1 MKHHTQDYKETAVK
15 YYLENKEDIR
25 NTCKIFKCKFQSL
38 ARWVKTYKNKG
49 NINRKTRK
57 NHNLKIT
64 PEIEKFV
71 KEYIRKYNTTTLWE
85 LSKLVNE
92 KFKVHLTDTSIYNIL
107 HKHKLT
113 RKRLRSKYYPE
124 KKEGQANGSLRQEKE
139 DLEEFYKK
147 LKDFDYKRTICLD
160 ETSIYLNMTLTYG
173 RSRSGTRV
181 IKKTNKYPYKRYNL
195 LCAISADKV
204 VGWKLYPERKGGV
217 KTTDILD
224 FYDEFIQSNYKNYLV
239 IMDNAVIHKSKLI
252 REKIEYDNNHLLYS
266 VPYHPETNSI
276 EEFFSQ
282 LKHYIKKESPNTY
295 EDIYKVITNILDKK
309 ITKEHLTNY
318 LKHSYKIYKL

>member
-1 MKHHTQDYKETAVK
+1 MNPQHTEDYKQTAVK
-15 YYLENKEDIR
+15 YYLEHNEDMR
-25 NTCKIFKCKFQSL
+25 NTCEIFNCKFQSL
-38 ARWVKTYKNKG
+38 ARWVEKYKKNG

-71 KEYIRKYNTTTLWE
+71 KEYVRKYSTTTLWE
-85 LSKLVNE
+85 LSKLVND
-92 KFKVHLTDTSIYNIL
+92 KFKIHLTDSSIYNIL

-124 KKEGQANGSLRQEKE
+124 KREGQEAS
-139 DLEEFYKK
+139 DLKTFYAK
-147 LKDFDYKRTICLD
+147 LNTYDYKRTICLD
-160 ETSIYLNMTLTYG
+160 ETSIYLNMKPSYG

-181 IKKTNKYPYKRYNL
+181 IKKTNKYPFKRYNM
-195 LCAISADKV
+195 LCAICADKV
-204 VGWKLYPERKGGV
+204 VGWKLYKDITGGL
-217 KTTDILD
+217 KTQNILE
-224 FYDEFIQSNYKNYLV
+224 FYDEFIKDKYKNYLI
-239 IMDNAVIHKSKLI
+239 IMDNAVIHKSKMI
-252 REKIEYDNNHLLYS
+252 RERIEDNHNHLLYS

-295 EDIYKVITNILDKK
+295 EDIDTTIKYILANK
-309 ITKEHLTNY
+309 IKKEHLINY
-318 LKHSYKIYKL
+318 LKHSYKIYKS

>member
-1 MKHHTQDYKETAVK
+1 MKHHTEDYKETAVK
-15 YYLENKEDIR
+15 YYLENEDDMR

-38 ARWVKTYKNKG
+38 ARWIKTFKQKG
-49 NINRKTRK
+49 NINRKTRR
-57 NHNLKIT
+57 NRNLKIT

-71 KEYIRKYNTTTLWE
+71 KEYVRKYNTTTLWE

-92 KFKVHLTDTSIYNIL
+92 KFKVHLTDTSIFNIL

-124 KKEGQANGSLRQEKE
+124 KKEGQEKE
-139 DLEEFYKK
+139 DLENFYKK

-160 ETSIYLNMTLTYG
+160 ETSIYLNMTLSYG
-173 RSRSGTRV
+173 RSKSGTRV

-204 VGWKLYPERKGGV
+204 VGWKLYTERKGGI
-217 KTTDILD
+217 KTIDILD
-224 FYDEFIQSNYKNYLV
+224 FYDEFIQSSYKNYLI

-295 EDIYKVITNILDKK
+295 EDIYKVITNILKNK
-309 ITKEHLTNY
+309 ITKEHLSNY
-318 LKHSYKIYKL
+318 MKHSYKIYI

>member
-1 MKHHTQDYKETAVK
+1 MKHHIEDYKETAVK
-15 YYLENKEDIR
+15 YYLENKKDIR

-38 ARWVKTYKNKG
+38 ARWIKSYKNKG

-64 PEIEKFV
+64 HEIEKFV
-71 KEYIRKYNTTTLWE
+71 KEYVRKYNTTTLWE

-92 KFKVHLTDTSIYNIL
+92 KFKVHLTDMSIYNIL

-124 KKEGQANGSLRQEKE
+124 KKEGQEKD
-139 DLEEFYKK
+139 DLETFYKK
-147 LKDFDYKRTICLD
+147 LNDFDYKRTICLD

-181 IKKTNKYPYKRYNL
+181 IKKTKKYPYKRYNL

-224 FYDEFIQSNYKNYLV
+224 FYDEFIQGKYKNYLV

-282 LKHYIKKESPNTY
+282 LKHYIKKESPN
-295 EDIYKVITNILDKK
+295 ILEKK

-318 LKHSYKIYKL
+318 LKHSYKIYKS

>member
-15 YYLENKEDIR
+15 YYLENEEDIR

-252 REKIEYDNNHLLYS
+252 REKIEYDNNHLIYS

-318 LKHSYKIYKL
+318 LKHSYKIYK

>member
-1 MKHHTQDYKETAVK
+1 LY
-15 YYLENKEDIR
+15 
-25 NTCKIFKCKFQSL
+25 CIF
-38 ARWVKTYKNKG
+38 Y
-49 NINRKTRK
+49 
-57 NHNLKIT
+57 
-64 PEIEKFV
+64 
-71 KEYIRKYNTTTLWE
+71 TTTLWE

-92 KFKVHLTDTSIYNIL
+92 KYKVKLNDKSIYNIL

-124 KKEGQANGSLRQEKE
+124 KKEGQEKE
-139 DLEEFYKK
+139 DLETFYNK
-147 LKDFDYKRTICLD
+147 LKDYDYTRTICLD
-160 ETSIYLNMTLTYG
+160 ETSIYLNMTLSYG

-195 LCAISADKV
+195 LCAISAEKV

-217 KTTDILD
+217 KTDDIIE
-224 FYDEFIQSNYKNYLV
+224 FYKEFIRPDYKNYLI
-239 IMDNAVIHKSKLI
+239 IMDNAVIHKSKKI
-252 REKIEYDNNHLLYS
+252 REEIEYDNNNLLYS

-295 EDIYKVITNILDKK
+295 DDIHKTIKNTIENK
-309 ITKEHLTNY
+309 ISKTHLSNY
-318 LKHSYKIYKL
+318 LKHSYKIYKS

>member
-1 MKHHTQDYKETAVK
+1 MKHHTEDYKETAVK
-15 YYLENKEDIR
+15 YYLENKEDMR
-25 NTCKIFKCKFQSL
+25 NTCKIFNCKFQSL
-38 ARWVKTYKNKG
+38 ARWIKTYKNKG

-64 PEIEKFV
+64 HEIEKFI
-71 KEYIRKYNTTTLWE
+71 KEYVRKYNTTTLWDNTTTLWE

-92 KFKVHLTDTSIYNIL
+92 KYKVHLTDMSIYNIL
-107 HKHKLT
+107 NKHKLT

-124 KKEGQANGSLRQEKE
+124 KKEGQEKA
-139 DLEEFYKK
+139 DLENFYKK
-147 LKDFDYKRTICLD
+147 LNDFDYKRTICLD

-181 IKKTNKYPYKRYNL
+181 IKKTNKYPYKRFNL

-224 FYDEFIQSNYKNYLV
+224 FYDEFIQSKYKNYLV

-252 REKIEYDNNHLLYS
+252 REKIEYDNNKLLYS

-295 EDIYKVITNILDKK
+295 EDIYKVISNILEKK

-318 LKHSYKIYKL
+318 LKHSYKIYKS